1 MSVSVPACLYL
12 RLPVAI
18 CPRLSIAEPP
28 RRTGESFVA
37 PTVAG
42 GRLGLALV
50 TAVPTTRLLTTAV
63 TRMHTRPVDLIGS
76 LARPTGALCFVG
88 GGDGF
93 AGWGVHRRFTATG
106 PDAAARI
113 QDWLADVAAEL
124 QVDDPVGVPGTGPIA
139 FVSLGFDDSDV
150 AVAVVPEV
158 VLGRRDGI
166 GFSTVIGPSIDG
178 AGITGTGITG
188 AGTTGTALPR
198 PMAVRSPGRV
208 SYADAELS
216 VAGFTSAVITATAR
230 IRAGEL
236 EKVVLAH
243 DLEATTARPI
253 DERFLL
259 AQLAAGYPDCWTF
272 AVEGLVGASPELLIR
287 RIGATISSRVL
298 AGTAWR
304 EHSDDAVAAE
314 LMGSAKDI
322 EEHEYAVRSVADV
335 LAEVCVELDVPTA
348 PVPLELANLTHLSTD
363 ITGRLDERA
372 PSALDLAARLHPTAA
387 VGGSPTAAARQVIRD
402 LEPMTRGRYA
412 APVGWLDSSGDGE
425 FAIALRCAQVNGRS
439 VRLMAGCGIVA
450 DSDPETEARE
460 AQIKMIPIR
469 DALEARG

>member
-1 MSVSVPACLYL
+1 M
-12 RLPVAI
+12 
-18 CPRLSIAEPP
+18 
-28 RRTGESFVA
+28 
-37 PTVAG
+37 
-42 GRLGLALV
+42 
-50 TAVPTTRLLTTAV
+50 TAVPTTQLMSTAV
-63 TRMHTRPVDLIGS
+63 TRMHTEPVDLIDS
-76 LARPTGALCFVG
+76 IARPTGALCFVR

-106 PDAAARI
+106 PAAAACI
-113 QDWLADVAAEL
+113 QDWLADVAAEM

-166 GFSTVIGPSIDG
+166 SFSTVIGPGGLDG
-178 AGITGTGITG
+178 TGITGTGI
-188 AGTTGTALPR
+188 TGTALPR
-198 PMAVRSPGRV
+198 PMAVRSPGSV

-216 VAGFTSAVITATAR
+216 VAGFTSAVTTATAR

-322 EEHEYAVRSVADV
+322 EEHEYAVRSVTDV
-335 LAEVCVELDVPTA
+335 LAEVCVELSVPAA

-363 ITGRLDERA
+363 ITGRLDQRG

-412 APVGWLDSSGDGE
+412 APIGWLDSSGDGE

>member
-1 MSVSVPACLYL
+1 
-12 RLPVAI
+12 
-18 CPRLSIAEPP
+18 
-28 RRTGESFVA
+28 
-37 PTVAG
+37 
-42 GRLGLALV
+42 LALV

-63 TRMHTRPVDLIGS
+63 TRMHTEPVDLVGS
-76 LARPTGALCFVG
+76 LARPTGTLCFVR

-113 QDWLADVAAEL
+113 QDWLADVAAEM

-166 GFSTVIGPSIDG
+166 GFSTVIGP
-178 AGITGTGITG
+178 AGI
-188 AGTTGTALPR
+188 GTAGLDGNPLPR
-198 PMAVRSPGRV
+198 PMAVRSPGRI

-216 VAGFTSAVITATAR
+216 VAGFTSAVTNATAR
-230 IRAGEL
+230 IRAGLL

-243 DLEATTARPI
+243 DLEATTTRPI

-259 AQLAAGYPDCWTF
+259 AQLAAGYPGCWTF
-272 AVEGLVGASPELLIR
+272 AVEGLVGASPELLIH

-304 EHSDDAVAAE
+304 EHSDDAVAAG

-335 LAEVCVELDVPTA
+335 LAEVCVELNVPTA

-363 ITGRLDERA
+363 ITGRLDDRS
-372 PSALDLAARLHPTAA
+372 PSALELAARLHPTAA
-387 VGGSPTAAARQVIRD
+387 VGGSPTAVARQVIRD
-402 LEPMTRGRYA
+402 IEPMTRGRYA
-412 APVGWLDSSGDGE
+412 APVGWLDSNGDGE

>member
-1 MSVSVPACLYL
+1 
-12 RLPVAI
+12 
-18 CPRLSIAEPP
+18 
-28 RRTGESFVA
+28 
-37 PTVAG
+37 
-42 GRLGLALV
+42 V
-50 TAVPTTRLLTTAV
+50 TAVPTTRLAV
-63 TRMHTRPVDLIGS
+63 AAVSRTIESPTGLLAA
-76 LARPTGALCFVG
+76 LARPTGTLCFLR
-88 GGDGF
+88 GDQGF
-93 AGWGVHRRFTATG
+93 VGWGVHERFTARG
-106 PDAAARI
+106 PNAAREI
-113 QDWLADVAAEL
+113 QQWFAEVCGGL
-124 QVDDPVGVPGTGPIA
+124 RVDDPVGVPGTGPIA

-158 VLGRRDGI
+158 VIGRRDGI
-166 GFSTVIGPSIDG
+166 GFRTVIGPAGLDG
-178 AGITGTGITG
+178 MPM
-188 AGTTGTALPR
+188 PR
-198 PMAVRSPGRV
+198 PMAVRSPGRI

-216 VAGFTSAVITATAR
+216 VTGFTSAVKTATAR

-259 AQLAAGYPDCWTF
+259 AKLAAGYPGCWTF

-287 RIGATISSRVL
+287 RIGTTISSRVL

-304 EHSDDAVAAE
+304 ERSDDAVAAE

-335 LAEVCVELDVPTA
+335 LAEVCVELDVPAA

-363 ITGRLDERA
+363 ITGRLDTRA

-450 DSDPETEARE
+450 DSEPETEARE